1 MAEALLTSL
10 LVALMALAAGT
21 LAAVAGF
28 GGAVVLLPA
37 LVWAVGVRD
46 AVPILTVAQ
55 LVGNGARVWF
65 NRRELDLRV
74 AGWFA
79 LGAVPL
85 AALGGVAFAVAPAPA
100 LRRALGAFLLL
111 TVAFRHTA
119 LGRRARLGRRG
130 FLGLGA
136 ASGFLSALVGT
147 VGPLAAPF
155 FLSYGLVR
163 GAYIG
168 TEALTAV
175 TMHAVKLGVYGGYA
189 LLGLRTALTGLAVGA
204 VLLLGAALGKRLLDR
219 VPERIFPRLVE
230 AVLLVGGLHLLLT

>member
-1 MAEALLTSL
+1 M
-10 LVALMALAAGT
+10 V
-21 LAAVAGF
+21 
-28 GGAVVLLPA
+28 
-37 LVWAVGVRD
+37 
-46 AVPILTVAQ
+46 
-55 LVGNGARVWF
+55 
-65 NRRELDLRV
+65 
-74 AGWFA
+74 GWFA

-85 AALGGVAFAVAPAPA
+85 AVLGGVAFASAPAPA

-111 TVAFRHTA
+111 TVAYRHTA
-119 LGRRARLGRRG
+119 LGRRARLRLRG

-155 FLSYGLVR
+155 FLSYGLVK

-175 TMHAVKLGVYGGYA
+175 VMHAVKLGVYGGYA
-189 LLGLRTALTGLAVGA
+189 LLDGRSLALGLAVGG

-219 VPERIFPRLVE
+219 VPARRFPRLIE
-230 AVLLVGGLHLLLT
+230 GILVVSGAQLLLLG